1 MKSSK
6 VERALRMLDQWQKDL
21 PNCSAKQLKQSF
33 EGLQKLS
40 GLVVAELG
48 RQLNE
53 AKRRERPSL
62 PE

>member
-1 MKSSK
+1 
-6 VERALRMLDQWQKDL
+6 MLEQWQDDI

-33 EGLQKLS
+33 DGLQKLS

-48 RQLNE
+48 RRLNE

-62 PE
+62 PK